1 MRRSGSVN
9 VCALLLASVLL
20 IAVLSLISIS
30 IACASSCIT
39 PWNSVT
45 EDASDNF
52 SVDICVDESK
62 EAEFT
67 VSSDL
72 SYEWTWS
79 VNEEEIKES
88 EGESSNLSFVFED
101 YDIYNVSA
109 VGDRENETECAYW
122 NVTVWWIIG
131 EENDVRELE
140 GLEDYTLRISKRPER
155 IVSMAPSC
163 TEILFAV
170 GAGDRVVGVTS
181 FCDYPLEVVDKVNKE
196 EIEVI
201 GGYSTPSLEKIEDLE
216 PDLIVGAYGNP
227 DDVIYRLIE
236 LGYPVYAQNPKN
248 IDGIFVHIKVTG
260 AITKC
265 KENTTSLLDDL
276 KDEIE
281 EIIERTELL
290 EEEQRARVF
299 RPCPGF
305 WTCGNE
311 TFMNDVIKTAGGKN
325 IATKYFSGWQALGI
339 EEIIGENP
347 QVILCPATDE
357 GESLAYEQIMG
368 EERLKVVDA
377 VRNNR
382 VYLINGDLICRPCP
396 RVVNAT
402 EIVHKYLYGL
412 FNIPEEE
419 STEIKGAYF
428 NVPFITL
435 ELSAEENLALRLDIS
450 EVEVSEIE
458 KAPEKTIGKYVRI
471 EVNESDSGSLENI
484 SEVVINIKYD
494 EEEVEEA
501 GMEENNIKVCFYN
514 ESEGK
519 WNILKTYISTE
530 DNIAST
536 EFSCL
541 NEGIYG
547 LSGFSWIFDS
557 GAPENPYPSIFG
569 VHHGNITPSH
579 NVYVTKMYTYPCAGT
594 GGHSEEVA
602 FYNSTTGEEIANGT
616 WKGYTVG
623 DYHYI
628 EFEESFALYT
638 GTTYNFVIR
647 TGSYPKVHHKSVLEV
662 SDGIITCTNFT
673 DANGK
678 KYEDWIPAIR
688 LE

>member
-1 MRRSGSVN
+1 MTGYLQSGWSK
-9 VCALLLASVLL
+9 LLFS
-20 IAVLSLISIS
+20 IFLISIS
-30 IACASSCIT
+30 IASASSGIT
-39 PWNSVT
+39 QWNSVT
-45 EDASDNF
+45 EDTSDNF
-52 SVDICVDESK
+52 SVDIGIDESK
-62 EAEFT
+62 EVEFS

-72 SYEWTWS
+72 PYEWTWS
-79 VNEEEIKES
+79 VNEEGIKES

-101 YDIYNVSA
+101 YGIYNVSV
-109 VGDRENETECAYW
+109 VGDRENETECVSW
-122 NVTVWWIIG
+122 NVTVSLVIG

-140 GLEDYTLRISKRPER
+140 GLEDYAFRISKRPER
-155 IVSMAPSC
+155 IISMAPSC

-170 GAGDRVVGVTS
+170 GAGDSVVGVTEY
-181 FCDYPLEVVDKVNKE
+181 CDYPPEVEEKKE
-196 EIEVI
+196 KGEIEVI
-201 GGYSTPSLEKIEDLE
+201 GGYSTPSFEKIVDLE
-216 PDLIVGAYGNP
+216 PDLITGAYGNP

-236 LGYPVYAQNPKN
+236 LGYPIYAQNPKN
-248 IDGIFVHIKVTG
+248 IDEIFTHIKITG

-265 KENTTSLLDDL
+265 TENTTSLLDDL
-276 KDEIE
+276 KGAIE
-281 EIIERTELL
+281 EIEERTELL
-290 EEEQRARVF
+290 EEEQRPRVF

-311 TFMNDVIKTAGGKN
+311 TFMNDVIETAGGEN
-325 IATKYFSGWQALGI
+325 IAAKYFLGWQALGI

-347 QVILCPATDE
+347 QVILCPATEE
-357 GESLAYEQIMG
+357 GESLAYEQIMS

-377 VRNNR
+377 VRNSR
-382 VYLINGDLICRPCP
+382 VYLINGDLICRPGP

-402 EIVHKYLYGL
+402 GIVHECLYGL
-412 FNIPEEE
+412 FNIPEEG

-428 NVPFITL
+428 GVPFISL
-435 ELSAEENLALRLDIS
+435 ELGAEENLALRLDIS

-458 KAPEKTIGKYVRI
+458 KAPGNTIGKYVRI
-471 EVNESDSGSLENI
+471 EVNESDSGNSENI

-494 EEEVEEA
+494 EEEVEEE

-547 LSGFSWIFDS
+547 LTSSGVFDTGS
-557 GAPENPYPSIFG
+557 PGNPYPSIFG

-579 NVYVTKMYTYPCAGT
+579 NVYVTKMYTYLCAGT

-616 WKGYTVG
+616 WKGYAVG

-628 EFEESFALYT
+628 EFEDAFVLHEGA
-638 GTTYNFVIR
+638 TYNFVIH
-647 TGSYPKVHHKSVLEV
+647 TGSYPQVHHKNVLV
-662 SDGIITCTNFT
+662 VGDGTMTCTNFT
-673 DANGK
+673 DANGIVH
-678 KYEDWIPAIR
+678 YEWIPAIKIF
-688 LE
+688 

>member
-1 MRRSGSVN
+1 MDKKRNNNAKYFILLFSVF
-9 VCALLLASVLL
+9 
-20 IAVLSLISIS
+20 LISFS
-30 IACASSCIT
+30 IASASSGIT
-39 PWNSVT
+39 KWNCVT
-45 EDASDNF
+45 EDNSSVF
-52 SVDICVDESK
+52 SVDIGIDKSK
-62 EAEFT
+62 EVEFA

-72 SYEWTWS
+72 DYDWTWS
-79 VNEEEIKES
+79 VNGEEREEIKES

-101 YDIYNVSA
+101 YGIYNVSV
-109 VGDRENETECAYW
+109 VGDRESETECAYW

-140 GLEDYTLRISKRPER
+140 GLEDYAFRISKRPER
-155 IVSMAPSC
+155 IVSMAPSG

-170 GAGDRVVGVTS
+170 GAGDSVVGVTS
-181 FCDYPLEVVDKVNKE
+181 FCNYPPEVEEKKE
-196 EIEVI
+196 KGEIEVI
-201 GGYSTPSLEKIEDLE
+201 GGYSTPSLEKIVNLT

-227 DDVIYRLIE
+227 DDVIYWLIE
-236 LGYPVYAQNPKN
+236 HGYPVYAQNPKN

-265 KENTTSLLDDL
+265 TENTTSLLDDL
-276 KDEIE
+276 KGAIE
-281 EIIERTELL
+281 EIEERTELL
-290 EEEQRARVF
+290 EEEQRPRVF

-311 TFMNDVIKTAGGKN
+311 TFMNDVIKTAGGEN
-325 IATKYFSGWQALGI
+325 IAAKYFSGWQALGI
-339 EEIIGENP
+339 EDIIKENP

-382 VYLINGDLICRPCP
+382 VYLVNGDLICRPCP

-402 EIVHKYLYGL
+402 EIVHEFLYGL
-412 FNIPEEE
+412 FNIPEEG

-428 NVPFITL
+428 GVLFITL
-435 ELSAEENLALRLDIS
+435 ELSAEENLALRLNIS
-450 EVEVSEIE
+450 EANESEIE

-484 SEVVINIKYD
+484 SEVVVNIGYD

-501 GMEENNIKVCFYN
+501 GMEENNIRVCFYN

-519 WNILKTYISTE
+519 WNILKTDVSTE

-536 EFSCL
+536 GFSCL

-547 LSGFSWIFDS
+547 LSGFSRIFDS

-569 VHHGNITPSH
+569 THYGNITPSH
-579 NVYVTKMYTYPCAGT
+579 NVYATKLFTRACEGT
-594 GGHSEEVA
+594 GGHTEYVKIWNATWSGVE
-602 FYNSTTGEEIANGT
+602 GE
-616 WKGYTVG
+616 WKGYSG
-623 DYHYI
+623 DWHNI
-628 EFEESFALYT
+628 SFDEAFMLSE
-638 GTTYNFVIR
+638 GETYYYFIR
-647 TGSYPKVHHKSVLEV
+647 TGSYPQIHHKNVLEV
-662 SDGIITCTNFT
+662 GDGTITCTNFT
-673 DANGK
+673 DANGVVH
-678 KYEDWIPAIR
+678 YEWIPGIKIF
-688 LE
+688 

>member
-1 MRRSGSVN
+1 MKKMK
-9 VCALLLASVLL
+9 ALKFLSFFLLFVFCIPGAS
-20 IAVLSLISIS
+20 AEG
-30 IACASSCIT
+30 IT
-39 PWNSVT
+39 QWNSVT
-45 EDASDNF
+45 EDASDSF
-52 SVDICVDESK
+52 SVDIHIDESK
-62 EAEFT
+62 EVEFG
-67 VSSDL
+67 VSSGL
-72 SYEWTWS
+72 IYEWTWS

-88 EGESSNLSFVFED
+88 EGESSNLSYVFED
-101 YDIYNVSA
+101 YGIYNVSV

-140 GLEDYTLRISKRPER
+140 GLEDYAFRISKRPER

-201 GGYSTPSLEKIEDLE
+201 GGYSTPSFEKIVNLE

-248 IDGIFVHIKVTG
+248 IDGIFVHIKFTG

-265 KENTTSLLDDL
+265 TENTTSLLDDL
-276 KDEIE
+276 EGEIE
-281 EIIERTELL
+281 EIEERTELL
-290 EEEQRARVF
+290 EEEQRPRVF

-325 IATKYFSGWQALGI
+325 IAAKYFSGWQALRI

-357 GESLAYEQIMG
+357 GESLAYVQIMG

-382 VYLINGDLICRPCP
+382 VYLVNGDLICRPCP

-402 EIVHKYLYGL
+402 EIVHEYLYGL
-412 FNIPEEE
+412 FNIPEEG

-471 EVNESDSGSLENI
+471 EVNESDSGNLENL
-484 SEVVINIKYD
+484 SEIVINIGYD

-514 ESEGK
+514 ESEGM
-519 WNILKTYISTE
+519 WNILKTDVSTE

-569 VHHGNITPSH
+569 VHHGNIIPSH
-579 NVYVTKMYTYPCAGT
+579 DVYVTKMYTYACTGT

-602 FYNSTTGEEIANGT
+602 FYNSTTGKEIANGT
-616 WKGYTVG
+616 WKGYTIA

-628 EFEESFALYT
+628 EFEESFILHK

-647 TGSYPKVHHKSVLEV
+647 TGSYPKIHHKSVLEV

-673 DANGK
+673 DTNGK